1 MTFNI
6 STNPKIVANWDTI
19 NSPQAYSY
27 KPVAAAYVSESYYIK
42 PKESTGKKILK
53 AVGVVAVVAAALAGA
68 RSQIAS
74 IKDININKTASNFKG
89 MEKAK
94 YYVAKSGQ
102 WVIDN
107 AKKLKFWGKEASKN
121 TKDTPKT

>member
-1 MTFNI
+1 MT
-6 STNPKIVANWDTI
+6 SRPCK
-19 NSPQAYSY
+19 SC
-27 KPVAAAYVSESYYIK
+27 
-42 PKESTGKKILK
+42 GKKLLK
-53 AVGVVAVVAAALAGA
+53 AVGFAAVVAAALAGA
-68 RSQIAS
+68 RSQITS

-89 MEKAK
+89 MEKVK

-107 AKKLKFWGKEASKN
+107 AQKLKFWGKEASKN